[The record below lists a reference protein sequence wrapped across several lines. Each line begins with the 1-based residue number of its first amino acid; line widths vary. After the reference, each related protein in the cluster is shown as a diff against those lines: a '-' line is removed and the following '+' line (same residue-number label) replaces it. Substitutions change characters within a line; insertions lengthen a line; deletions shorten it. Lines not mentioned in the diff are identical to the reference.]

1 MTVAGVIGP
10 EVVTTASAVKVLP
23 DMGLDEA
30 LNKDPYDLI
39 ILPGGQFGA
48 PVLAA
53 VSLSFDLR
61 AGENRVL
68 TEIIIPVGE
77 GGSIGA

>member
-1 MTVAGVIGP
+1 VTVAGVLGP
-10 EVVTTASAVKVLP
+10 EVVTTASEVKVLP

-30 LNKDPYDLI
+30 IKKGPYDLI

-53 VSLSFDLR
+53 VRFACR
-61 AGENRVL
+61 
-68 TEIIIPVGE
+68 
-77 GGSIGA
+77 

>member
-1 MTVAGVIGP
+1 MTVAGVLGP
-10 EVVTTASAVKVLP
+10 EQVTTSSQVKVLP

-30 LNKDPYDLI
+30 LKKGPYDLI

-53 VSLSFDLR
+53 V
-61 AGENRVL
+61 
-68 TEIIIPVGE
+68 
-77 GGSIGA
+77 